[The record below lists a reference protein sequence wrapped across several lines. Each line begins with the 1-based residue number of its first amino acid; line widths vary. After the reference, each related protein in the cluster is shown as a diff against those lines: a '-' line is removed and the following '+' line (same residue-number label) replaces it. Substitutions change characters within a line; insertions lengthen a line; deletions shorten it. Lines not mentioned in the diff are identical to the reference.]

1 MKIVVCQAIA
11 SSHLAFSSSLLAANS
26 QLPPL
31 AKYVLAVTAA
41 VDILITI
48 SRPATPDDGQPSHLS
63 AYLLVPVNIVVAS
76 CEREELP
83 TRRYH

>member
-1 MKIVVCQAIA
+1 MKIIVCQAIA
-11 SSHLAFSSSLLAANS
+11 STHIPFSSSLLAANS

-41 VDILITI
+41 DDILMAI
-48 SRPATPDDGQPSHLS
+48 SRPASPDDGQPSHLF
-63 AYLLVPVNIVVAS
+63 AYLLVPVHIVVAS

-83 TRRYH
+83 TR